1 MIAEKMIPF
10 VQNNSAIRTMFE
22 EGNRLKKQYGAD
34 KVYDFSLGNPSVPA
48 PDCVREAIVDLANNE
63 DPVILHG
70 YMNNAGFE
78 DVRET
83 IAQSLNRRF
92 GTDFSA
98 KNLIMTVGAASGLN
112 VILKTVLNPGEEVI
126 VFAPYFLEYGA
137 YVKNYDGKLVEIS
150 PDTETFQP
158 DLEELERK
166 ITANTRAV
174 IVNSPHNPTGVIYSE
189 DTIKALA
196 AILEKK
202 QKEYGSVIYLISD
215 EPYRELAYDGAEVP
229 YLTKYYKNTVV
240 GYSYSKSLSLPGE
253 RIGYLVIPDDLE
265 DSETVIAAA
274 GIANRILGSV
284 NAPSL
289 MQKVIARCVDAEV
302 DVAAYDKNR
311 LALYN
316 GLTACGFQCI
326 KPQGAFYL
334 FVKSPVAD
342 EKEFCEAGKSIIF
355 LWFREALLPPGYVRL
370 AYCVSETIINSLPE
384 FKSWAEFSLTEK
396 ANVEEVVYSFTV
408 SCFYDDKKKII
419 T

>member
-34 KVYDFSLGNPSVPA
+34 KVYDFSLGNPNVPA

-342 EKEFCEAGKSIIF
+342 EKEFCEAGKKYNILMVPGSSF
-355 LWFREALLPPGYVRL
+355 ACPGYVRL
-370 AYCVSETIINSLPE
+370 AYCVSYETIINSLPE
-384 FKSWAEFSLTEK
+384 FKKLAAEFSLTE
-396 ANVEEVVYSFTV
+396 ES
-408 SCFYDDKKKII
+408 
-419 T
+419 

>member
-342 EKEFCEAGKSIIF
+342 EKEFCEAGKKYNIIMVPGSSF
-355 LWFREALLPPGYVRL
+355 ACPGYVRL
-370 AYCVSETIINSLPE
+370 AYCVSYETIINSLPE
-384 FKSWAEFSLTEK
+384 FKKLAAEFSLTE
-396 ANVEEVVYSFTV
+396 ES
-408 SCFYDDKKKII
+408 
-419 T
+419 

>member
-22 EGNRLKKQYGAD
+22 EGKRLKKQYGAD

-311 LALYN
+311 RALYN

-342 EKEFCEAGKSIIF
+342 EKEFCEAGKKYNILMVPGSSF
-355 LWFREALLPPGYVRL
+355 ACPGYVRL
-370 AYCVSETIINSLPE
+370 AYCVSYETIINSLPE
-384 FKSWAEFSLTEK
+384 FKKLAAEFSLTE
-396 ANVEEVVYSFTV
+396 ES
-408 SCFYDDKKKII
+408 
-419 T
+419 

>member
-342 EKEFCEAGKSIIF
+342 EKEFCEAGKKYNILMVPGSSF
-355 LWFREALLPPGYVRL
+355 ACPGYVRL
-370 AYCVSETIINSLPE
+370 VYCVSYETIINSLPE
-384 FKSWAEFSLTEK
+384 FKKLAAEFSLTE
-396 ANVEEVVYSFTV
+396 ES
-408 SCFYDDKKKII
+408 
-419 T
+419 

>member
-63 DPVILHG
+63 DPVTLHG

-311 LALYN
+311 RALYN

-342 EKEFCEAGKSIIF
+342 EKEFCEAGKKYNILMVPGSSF
-355 LWFREALLPPGYVRL
+355 ACPGYVRL
-370 AYCVSETIINSLPE
+370 AYCVSYETIINSLPE
-384 FKSWAEFSLTEK
+384 FKKLAAEFSLTE
-396 ANVEEVVYSFTV
+396 ES
-408 SCFYDDKKKII
+408 
-419 T
+419 